1 MPRLRAHRPLP
12 RRYKAARRVH
22 RHRSGRQHSM
32 VQRRARRLFQIQ
44 TRGVSARMSCCDTP
58 TNVCVFIYTCVCP
71 YVRTRRICGTLSA
84 CIFHTHEKNVFSN
97 VFDLICYDLVCL
109 HTLSCLCLPMQ
120 AGKRVCR
127 GPNGAGPRGRAA
139 GELLGQNVR
148 VLMPEPYRRQHDTYL
163 HRCGTPPPRTQ
174 GSQPAAGWHP
184 QPAQYPHTLLPRQR
198 SLSWSR
204 GDDHL
209 CPMVG
214 EISPHTSPISPST
227 PVIEICDPAI
237 GGDGGRGGA
246 TLVRCSRSNV
256 THDTIRFTTKG

>member
-1 MPRLRAHRPLP
+1 MFVPAHASREKGMSWTKRRRTPWP
-12 RRYKAARRVH
+12 RRRRAPRAERAGADARAVPPAARHV
-22 RHRSGRQHSM
+22 
-32 VQRRARRLFQIQ
+32 
-44 TRGVSARMSCCDTP
+44 P
-58 TNVCVFIYTCVCP
+58 P
-71 YVRTRRICGTLSA
+71 PVR
-84 CIFHTHEKNVFSN
+84 
-97 VFDLICYDLVCL
+97 D
-109 HTLSCLCLPMQ
+109 P
-120 AGKRVCR
+120 
-127 GPNGAGPRGRAA
+127 
-139 GELLGQNVR
+139 
-148 VLMPEPYRRQHDTYL
+148 
-163 HRCGTPPPRTQ
+163 PPPRTQ

-237 GGDGGRGGA
+237 GGDGGGA
-246 TLVRCSRSNV
+246 TLVCCSRSNV